1 MAAAND
7 QFDPGAVV
15 RVEDLPALPG
25 DFAKEA
31 ANISPDVRDTLF
43 DACSGATRSL
53 TRALARTPTF

>member
-31 ANISPDVRDTLF
+31 ANISPEVRDTL
-43 DACSGATRSL
+43 L
-53 TRALARTPTF
+53 TRALARSPTSCTRPAVSRG